1 MSSVPARKK
10 SLGQHFLNSGRT
22 VIRMID
28 ALCPEPDMTVVE
40 IGPGR
45 GALTREL
52 ASGRGALTRELAS
65 VSNDLVLVEMDS
77 DLIPLLRQNFP
88 TARIVEGDAGALDT
102 GALAPPDRRVVCAG
116 NLPYNAGGRILFNF
130 LTGPL
135 FPVRMVFMF
144 QKEVAI
150 RLCASPGDREFGA
163 VSLLV
168 NLMARTKYLFD
179 VPPSRFIPPPAVM
192 SGVVLFDMLPRLP
205 DTDFLRGAP
214 FATFAH
220 AIFAQPRKTIVN
232 SMMKGLSMER
242 TGVLALLEA
251 GGVDPAVRPCLVN
264 GTQAVAMFDAWSMGN
279 QSSSTGV

>member
-1 MSSVPARKK
+1 MNNDSEQYQSKVPARKK

-22 VIRMID
+22 VSRMID
-28 ALCPEPDMTVVE
+28 TLRPEPDMTVVE

-52 ASGRGALTRELAS
+52 VS

-77 DLIPLLRQNFP
+77 ELIPILRESFP

-102 GALAPPDRRVVCAG
+102 GTLAPPDRRVVCAG

-130 LTGPL
+130 LTGSL

-150 RLCASPGDREFGA
+150 RLCAVPGDREFGA

-168 NLMARTKYLFD
+168 NLMARTRYLFD

-192 SGVVLFDMLPRLP
+192 SGVVLFDLLPRLP

-220 AIFAQPRKTIVN
+220 AIFAQPRKTVWN
-232 SMMKGLSMER
+232 SMMKGLSMDR
-242 TGVLALLEA
+242 AGVLTLLEA
-251 GGVDPAVRPCLVN
+251 GGVDPGVRPCLVN
-264 GTQAVAMFDAWSMGN
+264 GTQAVAMFDAFSRGN